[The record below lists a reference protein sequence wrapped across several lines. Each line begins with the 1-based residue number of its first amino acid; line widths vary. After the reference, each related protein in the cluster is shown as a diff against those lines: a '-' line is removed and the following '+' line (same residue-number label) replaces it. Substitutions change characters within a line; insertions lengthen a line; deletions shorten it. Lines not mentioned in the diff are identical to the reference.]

1 MGTNKRNIREEYS
14 IRETL
19 GQGAYGKVVKVI
31 HRRTSIIRA
40 MKSIKKQNVIMDDEN
55 SLFTEIN
62 ILKNLNHPNV
72 INIYELFQDQKYYH
86 IITEFCSGGEL
97 FDRIKEARF
106 FSEKMAANYMK
117 QILSAVV
124 YCHERNIV
132 HR

>member
-1 MGTNKRNIREEYS
+1 MSTNQRSIHEDYS

-31 HRRTSIIRA
+31 HRRSGIVRA
-40 MKSIKKQNVIMDDEN
+40 MKSIKKNTVLLDDEN
-55 SLFTEIN
+55 NELFTEIS

-72 INIYELFQDQKYYH
+72 INIYELFQDEKYYH

-106 FSEKMAANYMK
+106 FSERMAAEYLK
-117 QILSAVV
+117 
-124 YCHERNIV
+124 
-132 HR
+132 